1 MFTVEKQTIYYLS
14 FIIMF
19 NDIAAPFL
27 LNKIMHINIF
37 WFRRD
42 LRLEDNTAL
51 FHALQSEHSI
61 LPIFIFDTDI
71 LDKLENKKDA
81 RVQFIHDSLLEI
93 QVKLIEA
100 GSSLEILHGKPEEAF
115 KKLLS
120 KYKIEKVFTN
130 NDYEPYATDRDN
142 NIKILLEKNNA
153 TLVSYKDHVIFEKTE
168 VTKDDGKPYTVF
180 TPYSR
185 KWKAALKE
193 DDLKLYETEKYFS
206 NFLKIAPNK
215 IPSLKQ
221 MGFEKTTQTY
231 PSKSVEAELVKKY
244 SLQRDIPSMQGTSHL
259 GLHLRFGTISI
270 RRLAKYSR
278 NLSETFLNELIWR
291 DFYHMILWHFPHVG
305 SGKAFKPAY
314 DFIQWRDDE
323 TSFNKWCDGQTG
335 YPIVDAGMR
344 ELNTTGFMHNRVR
357 MIVASFLCK
366 HLLIDWRWGE
376 AYFAEKLLDF
386 DFAANNGGWQWA
398 AGSGCDAAPYF
409 RIFNPYLQ
417 TKKFDPELKYIRKWV
432 PEFEEFS
439 YPKPIV
445 EHTVARE
452 RCLKVYKEGLSKV
465 ES

>member
-1 MFTVEKQTIYYLS
+1 M
-14 FIIMF
+14 
-19 NDIAAPFL
+19 N
-27 LNKIMHINIF
+27 INIF
-37 WFRRD
+37 WLRRD

-51 FHALQSEHSI
+51 FYALQSEHPI
-61 LPIFIFDTDI
+61 LPIFIFDCAI
-71 LDKLENKKDA
+71 LDKLENKADA
-81 RVQFIHDSLLEI
+81 RVQFIHDTLSDI
-93 QVKLIEA
+93 QTKLITI
-100 GSSLEILHGKPEEAF
+100 GSSLEVLHGDPAAVF
-115 KKLLS
+115 GTLLKKYS
-120 KYKIEKVFTN
+120 INKVFTN
-130 NDYEPYATDRDN
+130 NDYEVYAIERDET
-142 NIKILLEKNNA
+142 IKNLLEKNNA
-153 TLVSYKDHVIFEKTE
+153 QLVSYKDHVIFEKDDI
-168 VTKDDGKPYTVF
+168 TKDDGKPYTVF

-193 DDLKLYETEKYFS
+193 DDLKLYETEKYFK
-206 NFLKIAPNK
+206 NFLPIQPNT
-215 IPSLKQ
+215 IPSLAQ
-221 MGFEKTTQTY
+221 IGFTKTAQAF

-244 SLQRDIPSMQGTSHL
+244 GLQRDIPSIQGTSHL

-291 DFYHMILWHFPHVG
+291 DFYHMIVWHFPHVG
-305 SGKAFKPAY
+305 KGKAFKPAY

-323 TSFNKWCDGQTG
+323 VAYKKWCDGQTG

-366 HLLIDWRWGE
+366 HLLIDWRLGE
-376 AYFAEKLLDF
+376 AYFAQKLLDF

-417 TKKFDPELKYIRKWV
+417 TKKFDPELKYIKKWV
-432 PEFEEFS
+432 PEFEDFS

-445 EHTVARE
+445 EHTVARD
-452 RCLKVYKEGLSKV
+452 RCLKVYKEGLQNL
-465 ES
+465 

>member
-1 MFTVEKQTIYYLS
+1 MKL
-14 FIIMF
+14 
-19 NDIAAPFL
+19 
-27 LNKIMHINIF
+27 NIF

-51 FHALQSEHSI
+51 FHALQSDHPI

-71 LDKLENKKDA
+71 LDKLENKADA

-93 QVKLIEA
+93 QAKLIGI
-100 GSSLEILHGKPEEAF
+100 GSSLEVLQGNTEDTF

-130 NDYEPYATDRDN
+130 NDYEPYATQRDTS
-142 NIKILLEKNNA
+142 IKALLEKNNA
-153 TLVSYKDHVIFEKTE
+153 TLISYKDHVIFEKNE

-185 KWKAALKE
+185 KWKASLKE
-193 DDLKLYETEKYFS
+193 DDLKLYATEKYFN
-206 NFLKIAPNK
+206 NFLKITPIE
-215 IPSLKQ
+215 IPSLAQ
-221 MGFEKTTQTY
+221 IGFTKTTQIF

-244 SLQRDIPSMQGTSHL
+244 STQRDIPSIVGTSHL

-305 SGKAFKPAY
+305 NGKAFKPAY

-323 TSFNKWCDGQTG
+323 AAYKKWCDGQTG

-344 ELNTTGFMHNRVR
+344 ELNATGFMHNRVR

-366 HLLIDWRWGE
+366 HLLIDWRLGE

-417 TKKFDPELKYIRKWV
+417 TKKFDPDLNYIKKWV

-445 EHTVARE
+445 EHTTARD
-452 RCLKVYKEGLSKV
+452 RCLKIYKEGLAVS
-465 ES
+465 SGQ